1 MTRASSPSASLAGR
15 TARPRRNAGLSQRL
29 RQTAVLMSLGESMD
43 FLFNLMVFAME
54 AWAVIAV
61 ALILFY
67 ACGAGE

>member
-1 MTRASSPSASLAGR
+1 
-15 TARPRRNAGLSQRL
+15 
-29 RQTAVLMSLGESMD
+29 MD